1 MSASAPLSA
10 PLSVALVNQKGGS
23 GKTTLAINLAA
34 ALATRGPTAVLD
46 LDPQGSARQWAG
58 AGRMG
63 MAVHAIDPAQGDR
76 WLQSLSEPMHL
87 VWDCPP
93 SADHPATEWALARV
107 QWALVPVLPSPVD
120 LWASWQLVYAVEAAQ
135 RRNPGLKA
143 RLVLNQAEPASALSA
158 AMQSAL
164 GEFGLPVL
172 TACVRKRAAF
182 RAAALEGVSVHGL
195 GRRGLAAAR
204 DIDDVIEELLT

>member
-1 MSASAPLSA
+1 MPASMPLSI
-10 PLSVALVNQKGGS
+10 ALVNQKGGS
-23 GKTTLAINLAA
+23 GKTTLAVNLAA
-34 ALATRGPTAVLD
+34 ALAARGPTAVLD

-58 AGRMG
+58 SGRMA
-63 MAVHAIDPAQGDR
+63 MAVHAVDPAQGDR
-76 WLQSLSEPMHL
+76 WLESLDGMRHL

-93 SADHPATEWALARV
+93 SADHPATEWALSRV
-107 QWALVPVLPSPVD
+107 QWVLVPVLPSPVD
-120 LWASWQLVYAVEAAQ
+120 LWDSWQLVRAVEAAR

-143 RLVLNQAEPASALSA
+143 RLVLNQAEPASAMSA

-182 RAAALEGVSVHGL
+182 RVAALEGVSVHGL
-195 GRRGLAAAR
+195 GRRGQAAAQ
-204 DIDDVIEELLT
+204 DIDGVMEELLA